1 MVALHLPL
9 CRPVSLSLVRACS
22 FLERLPPKSHW
33 GTWARHCRETVVA
46 RSPAKGAA
54 MRIATCLAFAI
65 LCLECLLAGEIKAS
79 PFPAL
84 QDSGYNG
91 QAIGVGGPL
100 VGGVTCGWEFTPQI
114 DILVTE
120 LGFYDFL
127 GDGLSIRHDVGIW
140 DEQGLLLTWA
150 RVPAGRAAPLV
161 GEYRY
166 APAPQ
171 VLLLTGHSYIVG
183 ATAPVSLSN
192 PTGWLEDMYP
202 NSTIEIDI
210 TKIAA
215 DPRLYLVVADRYYS
229 DIRGGYSDP
238 LVFPD
243 YHAPAGDYF
252 DLNTGEFVRTIYPY
266 LFAANF
272 QFVPEPGTL
281 MLLTAGLLILM
292 RQNNVCLKVR
302 RFLNDRA

>member
-1 MVALHLPL
+1 
-9 CRPVSLSLVRACS
+9 
-22 FLERLPPKSHW
+22 
-33 GTWARHCRETVVA
+33 
-46 RSPAKGAA
+46 

-65 LCLECLLAGEIKAS
+65 LCVECLLAGEIKAS

-100 VGGVTCGWEFTPQI
+100 VGGVTAGWEFTAQI

-140 DEQGLLLTWA
+140 DEEGLLLTWA
-150 RVPAGRAAPLV
+150 RVPPGTAAPLD

-166 APAPQ
+166 APCPQ
-171 VLLLTGHSYIVG
+171 VLLLAGQSYVVG
-183 ATAPVSLSN
+183 ATAPVSQSN
-192 PTGWLEDMYP
+192 PTGWLSDMYP
-202 NSTIEIDI
+202 NSTIQIDI
-210 TKIAA
+210 SKIAT
-215 DPRLYLVVADRYYS
+215 DPGIYLVVADRYYS

-238 LVFPD
+238 LVFPE
-243 YHAPAGDYF
+243 YHAPAGHYIDI
-252 DLNTGEFVRTIYPY
+252 NTGEFVRTIYPY

-272 QFVPEPGTL
+272 QFVPEPGSL
-281 MLLTAGLLILM
+281 MLLTAGLLLLM

-302 RFLNDRA
+302 SFPNDRA

>member
-1 MVALHLPL
+1 MNSLHVPL
-9 CRPVSLSLVRACS
+9 CRTVSLRLVPACPFS
-22 FLERLPPKSHW
+22 ERLPPKSHW
-33 GTWARHCRETVVA
+33 ATWARHRRESVPA

-84 QDSGYNG
+84 KDSGYNG
-91 QAIGVGGPL
+91 QAIGVGGYL
-100 VGGVTCGWEFTPQI
+100 VGSVTCGWEFTPQI

-140 DEQGLLLTWA
+140 NEEGLLLTLA
-150 RVPAGRAAPLV
+150 RVPAGTGAPLV

-171 VLLLTGHSYIVG
+171 VLLLTGHSYVVG

-202 NSTIEIDI
+202 NSTLHIDSN
-210 TKIAA
+210 KIAT
-215 DPRLYLVVADRYYS
+215 DPRIYLVDADRYYS

-243 YHAPAGDYF
+243 YHAPPSHFPDI
-252 DLNTGEFVRTIYPY
+252 NTGEVAGTIYPFF
-266 LFAANF
+266 FAANF

-281 MLLTAGLLILM
+281 MLLTAGFMVLM
-292 RQNNVCLKVR
+292 RQNSVYR
-302 RFLNDRA
+302 RRSRGF